1 MAVAIQ
7 KGTVPLEVE
16 LKIEGGS
23 QANES
28 LVGHA
33 TCLDLNLQAPKK
45 SQGVSRRRASHN
57 GILENESSFIR
68 FIGRENDKKH
78 RSNIQDPTVRL
89 KGYKT
94 ILDIIPRCIFSQLSC
109 KAGSSS
115 VKNILKIK
123 FATSMAFSW
132 PTFFFFF

>member
-1 MAVAIQ
+1 MCKVRKHEHYGIFRQWKRSGMAVAIQ

-28 LVGHA
+28 LVGQA

-45 SQGVSRRRASHN
+45 SQSVSRRRASHN

-78 RSNIQDPTVRL
+78 RSNIQDPTVWL

-94 ILDIIPRCIFSQLSC
+94 ILDIIP
-109 KAGSSS
+109 
-115 VKNILKIK
+115 
-123 FATSMAFSW
+123 
-132 PTFFFFF
+132 